1 MNTEQSHL
9 NLRLNYRSANP
20 EAYRAMLA
28 LERFIGG
35 CRLDKSLVELLKTRV
50 SQLNG
55 CAFCV
60 AAHAADL
67 RRLGDYEE
75 QLLLLAV
82 WRDSPVFAGQERAA
96 LELAEHLVRIGERG
110 VPEAVYAEARRY
122 FGEAEYVD
130 LVMVVNTINAWNR
143 ISISTGMYPGV
154 KLE

>member
-1 MNTEQSHL
+1 MNAVHAQPH
-9 NLRLNYRSANP
+9 LRLNHRKANP
-20 EAYRAMLA
+20 EAFRTMLA
-28 LERFIGG
+28 LEKFIGG
-35 CRLDKSLVELLKTRV
+35 SGLDKSLVELLKTRV

-55 CAFCV
+55 CAYCV

-67 RRLGDYEE
+67 RALGDYEE

-82 WRDSPVFAGQERAA
+82 WRDSPVFTKRERAA
-96 LELAEHLVRIGERG
+96 LELAECLVDIGERG
-110 VPEAVYAEARRY
+110 VPDPVYEGARQY